1 MEAEN
6 TNQAVIKTN
15 AQEQHDT
22 NALNQEPSTNSQSPK
37 EEERCFSEAFYEEQ
51 ASRLEEFFSDMY
63 DPNQLR
69 MLQRQLDRMKIM
81 MDKLK
86 MPWDQYIP
94 IMHKAFMLN
103 YDRLEGRHAKA
114 HALRLSTELIS
125 VATFL
130 AHNGRLIDN
139 MSAFFHKQAVE
150 LNEILDK
157 EK

>member
-6 TNQAVIKTN
+6 TNQAVIKTDDE
-15 AQEQHDT
+15 EQHDA
-22 NALNQEPSTNSQSPK
+22 NALNQEPFTNSQSPK

-51 ASRLEEFFSDMY
+51 ASRLKEFFSDMY

-69 MLQRQLDRMKIM
+69 MLQRQLDRMKIL

-86 MPWDQYIP
+86 MPWDKYIP
-94 IMHKAFMLN
+94 IMHNAFMLN
-103 YDRLEGRHAKA
+103 YDRLQGRDAKA
-114 HALRLSTELIS
+114 QALRLTTEIMS
-125 VATFL
+125 VVTFL
-130 AHNGRLIDN
+130 SHNGRLIDN
-139 MSAFFHKQAVE
+139 MSAFFHKQTVE